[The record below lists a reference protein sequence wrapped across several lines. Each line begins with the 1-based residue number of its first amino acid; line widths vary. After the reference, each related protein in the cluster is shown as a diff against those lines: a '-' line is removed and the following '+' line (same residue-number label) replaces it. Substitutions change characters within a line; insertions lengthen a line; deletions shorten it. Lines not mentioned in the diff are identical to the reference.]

1 MATIYSEVDQEQGLL
16 LTVSDFKTDKFK
28 YRIGCAITGNFLRGG
43 EGYSS
48 LEDAKAKM
56 KTALKDVCI

>member
-1 MATIYSEVDQEQGLL
+1 MATVYSEIDQDQGLL
-16 LTVSDFKTDKFK
+16 LTISDFKEGKFK
-28 YRIGCAITGNFLRGG
+28 FRIGCAITGNFLRGG

-56 KTALKDVCI
+56 KLAFNDVRI